1 MASTYSQVTKQVGDL
16 WVDALKRAEDAVTT
30 SSRTQPSAFR
40 PMSAPRSQTLGQ
52 LPTLREVVEANF
64 ELAERV
70 LHAQKKYMLKAVEAA
85 FPAPKTSAHP
95 KKPAARKRPT
105 RTAPRKAASV

>member
-1 MASTYSQVTKQVGDL
+1 MATYSQVTKQVGDL

-30 SSRTQPSAFR
+30 ASRTQSPSFR
-40 PMSAPRSQTLGQ
+40 SGSAPRSQTLGQ

-70 LHAQKKYMLKAVEAA
+70 LHAQKKYVLKAVESA
-85 FPAPKTSAHP
+85 FPEAKASGHP

-105 RTAPRKAASV
+105 RTTPRKAASV